1 MDAGQKGLMKGLI
14 KTGLVFSAVL
24 VAALMIFYVLP
35 VFAGP
40 GITLTRVAPSPANA
54 SNVSTVGTQGYFF
67 VNFTSNESFVSIPI
81 LEVTNVSTSGVGS
94 FPMTRNGTDA
104 TANYSS
110 FNVTGLGNG
119 TFAWRIAGVNTSSLG
134 ANQTFGNFTVTL
146 GQIYN
151 KVITN
156 PGSGTTTNDVT
167 PELRISANSTFLT
180 NLSLA
185 FYTSKAGV
193 VQAIVN
199 TTILNGTET
208 YFNLTTLSNG
218 TYTVTAELGNSADFK
233 VNSTAITL
241 TVRHLEANA
250 SVNVAS
256 VNAGAKQNYTFTITN
271 NGTDDNTD
279 SIDMINISYSAP
291 GYADPAAGDIV
302 CPTTTSLWNRSVD
315 GNVKSI
321 ICLLPGPDD
330 TKINPGVSKTILVEN
345 WSATNTGGLK
355 LFSVVV
361 RGSIGGGT
369 TTVSNSPS
377 TSVYGNLSI
386 TGTNRVASYTRLG
399 STNVTIISF
408 NFSATG
414 EQVNISEIIVTR
426 NGTVTNAD
434 IVSVALYNST
444 KENAQT
450 FNETGRIDPL
460 AVNTSAPVN
469 GRYNFSNLGFNVSS
483 SQILIIVFNISSSAT
498 GGNTFNASIE
508 GAADVVTTGG
518 ASAQAITETFATQ
531 RSSSS
536 TLSALSITG
545 TSRVASTTVIGTG
558 NVTIISFNFTA
569 TGEAMNITGL
579 NITLNGTQTTSDIV
593 RVGLYNSSAAEAG
606 VLDGSGVNYNLIQW
620 NTSAPLNGRYN
631 FSNIG
636 FNVSVGTNVL
646 LVVINVS
653 SSATGGRTFN
663 ASIEGAADVVA
674 SGGVSGLSVT
684 PTFASQRSGSS
695 TIYGNL
701 SITGASRVAS
711 YTRLGSTNVTVI
723 SFNFTATGEQM
734 NISQITITRTGTVS
748 DADVVSVALYNS
760 TRAEAGIFNGTDAYD
775 LIRWN
780 TSVPSSGAYTF
791 SSLGFNVSSG
801 TTNVLLV
808 VINVSSTA
816 TGGGVF
822 GAGIT
827 SAASVTTTSGAS
839 GQSITETLATQI
851 SGNSTLSALAVTGGT
866 LAPSTI
872 SVGQSAKGFL
882 NLTFAATG
890 ETMNITSINI
900 TLTGN
905 GTALNL
911 SNVRIYR
918 DEATAPGRFDSSDTL
933 ISIGAFN
940 GNSVQLNLTPNIYNV
955 SISIGT
961 TVFFVTY
968 NVSAIALNGSTVGAQ
983 MTPSGL
989 AAVGNT
995 SGLGIS
1001 VTGNSIASSNATIQ
1015 SQARLT
1021 FSTITSTA
1029 AWIMNGTTGP
1039 NSTTITVPVTNAG
1052 HATANLTS
1060 VVATMYNAVTAE
1072 NASTNFTITR
1082 ADSVTS
1088 VSGGVTTTLN
1098 FTINATTAS
1107 QLNGLVNVSVT
1118 LLYNDSNTLV
1128 ASANSPTET
1137 NTSGLFGLDST
1148 VPTSQIVLPSNNL
1161 FLKGTQDVNFTLN
1174 DTASG
1179 VNSSSLVF
1187 QVNGTTR
1194 TATCSP
1200 SGLNFTCNFS
1210 WATSGGSYSDGV
1222 YKLIVNVSDNATNAA
1237 ARSEV
1242 NVTVDNTAPAFSGD
1256 NVTVSLINTTLTT
1269 VFSVNIT
1276 ERNFNASKTFIGVRN
1291 LTNATV
1297 RNFAATCSNVATNVW
1312 NCNATWNGKDDSAAN
1327 VADGN
1332 YTFTANST
1340 DNASAYGAFNST
1352 TVVVFT
1358 SDTTPPSVTWSGPNG
1373 TITSTTPALLVNT
1386 TESATC
1392 KWDTADMSYSIMSNT
1407 FTGTGLTHNYT
1418 LSSQTDGRKSFSV
1431 RCQDTIGNVMTA
1443 SSGILFEINTAGNFN
1458 FTSPNSGYFTKGLKT
1473 MTIPIQSEMERFG
1486 KNATNTGNFNFTSVL
1501 DSLGTSW
1508 SYMYYNING
1517 TSAGWVLATRTDP
1530 GGSTLKYV
1538 NNTNIGE
1545 TYLINITADN
1555 ARFTL

>member
-1 MDAGQKGLMKGLI
+1 
-14 KTGLVFSAVL
+14 
-24 VAALMIFYVLP
+24 
-35 VFAGP
+35 
-40 GITLTRVAPSPANA
+40 
-54 SNVSTVGTQGYFF
+54 
-67 VNFTSNESFVSIPI
+67 
-81 LEVTNVSTSGVGS
+81 
-94 FPMTRNGTDA
+94 
-104 TANYSS
+104 
-110 FNVTGLGNG
+110 
-119 TFAWRIAGVNTSSLG
+119 
-134 ANQTFGNFTVTL
+134 
-146 GQIYN
+146 
-151 KVITN
+151 
-156 PGSGTTTNDVT
+156 
-167 PELRISANSTFLT
+167 
-180 NLSLA
+180 
-185 FYTSKAGV
+185 
-193 VQAIVN
+193 
-199 TTILNGTET
+199 
-208 YFNLTTLSNG
+208 
-218 TYTVTAELGNSADFK
+218 
-233 VNSTAITL
+233 
-241 TVRHLEANA
+241 
-250 SVNVAS
+250 
-256 VNAGAKQNYTFTITN
+256 
-271 NGTDDNTD
+271 
-279 SIDMINISYSAP
+279 
-291 GYADPAAGDIV
+291 
-302 CPTTTSLWNRSVD
+302 
-315 GNVKSI
+315 
-321 ICLLPGPDD
+321 
-330 TKINPGVSKTILVEN
+330 
-345 WSATNTGGLK
+345 
-355 LFSVVV
+355 
-361 RGSIGGGT
+361 
-369 TTVSNSPS
+369 
-377 TSVYGNLSI
+377 
-386 TGTNRVASYTRLG
+386 
-399 STNVTIISF
+399 
-408 NFSATG
+408 
-414 EQVNISEIIVTR
+414 
-426 NGTVTNAD
+426 
-434 IVSVALYNST
+434 
-444 KENAQT
+444 
-450 FNETGRIDPL
+450 
-460 AVNTSAPVN
+460 
-469 GRYNFSNLGFNVSS
+469 
-483 SQILIIVFNISSSAT
+483 
-498 GGNTFNASIE
+498 
-508 GAADVVTTGG
+508 
-518 ASAQAITETFATQ
+518 
-531 RSSSS
+531 
-536 TLSALSITG
+536 
-545 TSRVASTTVIGTG
+545 STTVIGTG

-579 NITLNGTQTTSDIV
+579 NITLNGTQTTADIV

-620 NTSAPLNGRYN
+620 NTSAPVAGRYN

-653 SSATGGRTFN
+653 STATGGHTFN

-684 PTFASQRSGSS
+684 PTFTSQRSGNS
-695 TIYGNL
+695 TIYGTL

-711 YTRLGSTNVTVI
+711 YTRLGSNNVTVI

-780 TSVPSSGAYTF
+780 TSAPSSGAYTF

-827 SAASVTTTSGAS
+827 SAASVTTTAAAS

-872 SVGQSAKGFL
+872 SVGQSATGFL

-911 SNVRIYR
+911 SDVRIYR
-918 DEATAPGRFDSSDTL
+918 DESAPGRFDSSDTFL
-933 ISIGAFN
+933 SRGVFN
-940 GNSVQLNLTPNIYNV
+940 GNSVQLNLTPNVYNV
-955 SISIGT
+955 SIPIGST
-961 TVFFVTY
+961 IFFVTY
-968 NVSAIALNGSTVGAQ
+968 NVSAIALNGSTVSAQ
-983 MTPSGL
+983 IIPSSSVSAVGNASGL
-989 AAVGNT
+989 A
-995 SGLGIS
+995 IS
-1001 VTGNSIASSNATIQ
+1001 VTGSSLASSNATIQ

-1021 FSTITSTA
+1021 FGTITSTA

-1088 VSGGVTTTLN
+1088 ITGGVTTTLN
-1098 FTINATTAS
+1098 FTVNATTAS
-1107 QLNGLVNVSVT
+1107 QLNGRVNVSVT
-1118 LLYNDSNTLV
+1118 LLYNDSNTFA

-1148 VPTSQIVLPSNNL
+1148 VPTSQIVSPSNNL

-1179 VNSSSLVF
+1179 INSSSLVF

-1194 TATCSP
+1194 TATCTSNQ
-1200 SGLNFTCNFS
+1200 LNFTCTFS
-1210 WATSGGSYSDGV
+1210 WATSNGSYNDGV
-1222 YKLIVNVSDNATNAA
+1222 YKLIVNVSDNSTNAA
-1237 ARSEV
+1237 ARSEI
-1242 NVTVDNTAPAFSGD
+1242 NVTIDNTVPAFSGD

-1291 LTNATV
+1291 LTNLTV

-1332 YTFTANST
+1332 YTFFANST
-1340 DNASAYGAFNST
+1340 DNASAYGTFNST
-1352 TVVVFT
+1352 LVVVFT
-1358 SDTTPPSVTWSGPNG
+1358 SDVTPPSVIGMAPSG

-1386 TESATC
+1386 SESATC
-1392 KWDTADMSYSIMSNT
+1392 KFDNSTKDYSSMAYT
-1407 FTGTGLTHNYT
+1407 MTGTSTTHNYT
-1418 LSSQTDGRKSFSV
+1418 LWTLSDGTYTFSV
-1431 RCQDTIGNVMTA
+1431 KCQDTIGNAMTTSEYISFTKSTTAPVISSVTNSTVTAYSAIITWTTDTSSSSIIEYGKNTSSMTTSKEYDLVPRVTAHSVALNDLEKGTLYYYNVVSKDA
-1443 SSGILFEINTAGNFN
+1443 SGNRVNSTISNFTTADNITQWLGAGWNINFVLPSQSIMESRGYNASNTGSFN
-1458 FTSPNSGYFTKGLKT
+1458 FTSILS
-1473 MTIPIQSEMERFG
+1473 
-1486 KNATNTGNFNFTSVL
+1486 
-1501 DSLGTSW
+1501 SLGTNW
-1508 SYMYYNING
+1508 NYMYYNING

-1538 NNTNIGE
+1538 NNTNDK
-1545 TYLINITADN
+1545 YYSINITAPGG
-1555 ARFTL
+1555 ARFVL